1 MLTNILH
8 SPEKET
14 AVIDRK
20 RSTENTEQKDYTI
33 EKDGVKERHTCNS
46 HSKRKLSYYGSTIAI
61 ALERILYHG

>member
-20 RSTENTEQKDYTI
+20 RSTENTEQKDDTI
-33 EKDGVKERHTCNS
+33 EKDEESERETYMQQS
-46 HSKRKLSYYGSTIAI
+46 L
-61 ALERILYHG
+61 